1 MSKDIRVRYAPSP
14 TGLLHIGNARTALF
28 NYLYARHHGGTFII
42 RIEDTDRKRHVE
54 DGERSQLENLRWLGM
69 DWDESPE
76 THENYRQSE
85 RLELYQKYIDQLLA
99 EGKAYKS
106 YVTEEELAA
115 ERERQEA
122 AGETPRYINEYLG
135 MSEEEKAAYIAEREA
150 AGIIPTVRLAV
161 NESGI
166 YKWHDMVKGD
176 IEFEG
181 GNIGGDWVIQKKDGY
196 PTYNFAVV
204 IDDHDMQISH
214 VIRGDDHI
222 ANTPKQL
229 MVYEALGWEAPEF
242 GHMTLIINSETGKKL
257 SKRDTNTLQFIEDY
271 RKKGYLP
278 EAVFNFIALLGWNPG
293 GEDEIFSRQELI
305 KLFDENRLS
314 KSPAAFDQ
322 KKLDWM
328 NNEYI
333 KNADFERIFELAKP
347 FLEKAGR
354 LYEEPE
360 TLPQTKNRG
369 LRQANNNSGSGIL
382 GFMSVNQLFNYEL
395 PDSDSILTD
404 MTKTTKKA
412 RKLVELYKPQMKSVD
427 EIVPLTDLFFS
438 DFPELTEAEREV
450 MAGETVPTVLEAFKA
465 KLEAMSD
472 DEFVVENIFPQIKA
486 VQKETGIKGKNLFM
500 PIRIAVSGEM
510 HGPELPDTIY
520 LLGREKSIQH
530 IEKMLAEIT
539 K

>member
-1 MSKDIRVRYAPSP
+1 MAKDTRVRYAPSP

-54 DGERSQLENLRWLGM
+54 DGERSQLDNLRWLGI

-85 RLELYQKYIDQLLA
+85 RLPLYQKYIDQLLA

-106 YVTEEELAA
+106 YVTEEELAT

-122 AGETPRYINEYLG
+122 AGETPRYINEFLG
-135 MSEEEKAAYIAEREA
+135 MTEEEKAAYIAEREA

-166 YKWHDMVKGD
+166 YKWHDIVKGD

-204 IDDHDMQISH
+204 VDDHDMQISH

-293 GEDEIFSRQELI
+293 GEDEIFSREELI

-328 NNEYI
+328 SNDYI
-333 KNADFERIFELAKP
+333 KNADFDKIFALCKP
-347 FLEKAGR
+347 FLEEAGR
-354 LYEEPE
+354 L
-360 TLPQTKNRG
+360 
-369 LRQANNNSGSGIL
+369 
-382 GFMSVNQLFNYEL
+382 
-395 PDSDSILTD
+395 TD
-404 MTKTTKKA
+404 KA
-412 RKLVELYKPQMKSVD
+412 EKLVELYKPQMTAAE
-427 EIVPLTDLFFS
+427 EIVPLTDLFFE
-438 DFPELTEAEREV
+438 DFPELTEAEKEV

-510 HGPELPDTIY
+510 HGPELPDTIF
-520 LLGREKSIQH
+520 LLGREKSIKH
-530 IEKMLAEIT
+530 IDQVLAT
-539 K
+539 L